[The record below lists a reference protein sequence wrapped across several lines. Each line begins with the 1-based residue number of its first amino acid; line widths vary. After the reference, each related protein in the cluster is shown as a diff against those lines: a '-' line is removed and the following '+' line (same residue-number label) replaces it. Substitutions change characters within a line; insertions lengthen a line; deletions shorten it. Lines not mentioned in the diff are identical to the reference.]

1 MVKVLFCALQ
11 SLLLLGC
18 FALFWSLYY
27 TLEVTL
33 NHWDWRGCSMSGT
46 GRHRGFQAIPT
57 HLEDSEV
64 VEIQPE
70 MDNESKVPHIAADEN
85 T

>member
-46 GRHRGFQAIPT
+46 GRHRGFQAVST